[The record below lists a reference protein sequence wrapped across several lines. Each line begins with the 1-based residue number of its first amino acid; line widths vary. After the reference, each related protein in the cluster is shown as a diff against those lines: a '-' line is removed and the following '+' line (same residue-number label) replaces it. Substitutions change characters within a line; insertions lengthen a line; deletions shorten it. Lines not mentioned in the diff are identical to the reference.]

1 MRILCHTVA
10 RRYEFDSWL
19 AKQYFMNKHSKW
31 VKYCFG
37 CKFWRK
43 INEIMLIRNSCVR
56 LWKLNHS
63 DRRCSF
69 YSFHECYPI
78 TDYREPFFLLF
89 KVIII
94 IENMLTYAKRFLAML
109 KSTCAN
115 SISKSIL
122 SNFYKTY
129 FFERKHGVRTGSTG
143 RKSTV
148 TYR

>member
-1 MRILCHTVA
+1 MLIISENIMSANHISKTNRGYHTVA

-69 YSFHECYPI
+69 YSFHECYIFQKNTHVYIMISYPI
-78 TDYREPFFLLF
+78 TDYKEPYYYW
-89 KVIII
+89 KYVDICKKISG
-94 IENMLTYAKRFLAML
+94 YAKKYLCKFNFQIYL
-109 KSTCAN
+109 K
-115 SISKSIL
+115 
-122 SNFYKTY
+122 
-129 FFERKHGVRTGSTG
+129 
-143 RKSTV
+143 
-148 TYR
+148 